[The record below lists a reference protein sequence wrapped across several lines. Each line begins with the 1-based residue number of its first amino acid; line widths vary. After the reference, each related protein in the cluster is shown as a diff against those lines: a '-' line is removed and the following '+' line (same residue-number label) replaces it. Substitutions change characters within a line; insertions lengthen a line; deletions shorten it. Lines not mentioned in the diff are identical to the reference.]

1 MTSGNGPFNYSKHV
15 PVSPIV
21 HVKDATSKS
30 DIEFTGYTNSE
41 QLWPGSN
48 HVTNRYFVDDI
59 EVKGNGLYHGNK
71 VYNVCTYDVMY
82 VPAIL
87 EYLEKNVGHNT
98 NSSHYS
104 DEIAEKYLSIEIV
117 HEFRPNGSQTTYC
130 KYTLDSRSSLKFSY
144 IYTAQCAAFS
154 KPVYLYVPG
163 AYQDEVFLHDGTGT
177 YQFVKDNWN
186 DKNVPPYRYF
196 MFNNDKS
203 KGFELVYSR
212 DTYWGDP
219 QNRINRLNYAGWSP
233 SSCKLYP
240 IWVNG
245 TFEAGSSF
253 NSITGRVPLNMT
265 LNDGTTAVGW
275 YWENDDI
282 VMTIDSHSL
291 RSGINIP
298 LSAYMRNKKVEVLDK
313 TASVI
318 CDVDDITGDSLYY
331 ETDSDTGYLVVRLYD

>member
-1 MTSGNGPFNYSKHV
+1 M
-15 PVSPIV
+15 
-21 HVKDATSKS
+21 
-30 DIEFTGYTNSE
+30 
-41 QLWPGSN
+41 WPGSN

-59 EVKGNGLYHGNK
+59 EVKGDGLYHGNK

-104 DEIAEKYLSIEIV
+104 DEITEKYLSIEIV

-130 KYTLDSRSSLKFSY
+130 KYTIDLRSSLKFSY
-144 IYTAQCAAFS
+144 IYAAQCAAFG

-186 DKNVPPYRYF
+186 DRNVPPYRYF
-196 MFNNDKS
+196 MFNSDKT
-203 KGFELVYSR
+203 KGFELAYSR
-212 DTYWGDP
+212 GTYWGNP
-219 QNRINRLNYAGWSP
+219 QNRISHLSYAGWSP
-233 SSCKLYP
+233 TSCKLYP

-253 NSITGRVPLNMT
+253 DSITGRVPLNMS
-265 LNDGTTAVGW
+265 LNDGTTAIAW

-282 VMTIDSHSL
+282 IMTIDSHSL
-291 RSGINIP
+291 CSGIDIP
-298 LSAYMRNKKVEVLDK
+298 LSSYMQNKKVEVLDK
-313 TASVI
+313 TESVI
-318 CDVDDITGDSLYY
+318 CDVSGVTGESLYY
-331 ETDSDTGYLVVRLYD
+331 ETNSDFGYLVVRLHD